1 VAQFDSVGFAFITIN
16 QSNFKKIIMNDLFKK
31 AIQAGL
37 GLAVVTTERVKEIV
51 EDFVEKG
58 KTYQDKQEKE
68 EKEEETVKG
77 EAAQDKEENEP
88 KQSRFEEIEN
98 RVRKL
103 IENAISRFNFI
114 KSDEHERIE
123 KRIEALEEKLN
134 QLVKETIGQKTE
146 SSERI

>member
-1 VAQFDSVGFAFITIN
+1 
-16 QSNFKKIIMNDLFKK
+16 MNDLFKK

-58 KTYQDKQEKE
+58 KTYQEKQEKE
-68 EKEEETVKG
+68 EKEEETPKG

>member
-1 VAQFDSVGFAFITIN
+1 
-16 QSNFKKIIMNDLFKK
+16 MNDLFKK

-37 GLAVVTTERVKEIV
+37 GLAVVTTEKVKDIV
-51 EDFVEKG
+51 ADLVEKG
-58 KTYQDKQEKE
+58 KVYQAKEEKE
-68 EKEEETVKG
+68 EKEEAAKG
-77 EAAQDKEENEP
+77 EAAEDKEGTEP
-88 KQSRFEEIEN
+88 KHTRFEEIEQ

-103 IENAISRFNFI
+103 IESAVARFNFI

-134 QLVKETIGQKTE
+134 QLVKETIEQKTE

>member
-1 VAQFDSVGFAFITIN
+1 VAQFDRVGFTSPSIN
-16 QSNFKKIIMNDLFKK
+16 QIFKKKVMNDLFKK

-51 EDFVEKG
+51 EDFVDKG
-58 KTYQDKQEKE
+58 KTYQENQEKE
-68 EKEEETVKG
+68 TKEEEETVKG
-77 EAAQDKEENEP
+77 EYSQDKEENEA
-88 KQSRFEEIEN
+88 KQSRIEEIEA

-103 IENAISRFNFI
+103 IESAVARFNFI

-146 SSERI
+146 RSERI

>member
-1 VAQFDSVGFAFITIN
+1 
-16 QSNFKKIIMNDLFKK
+16 MNDLFKK

-37 GLAVVTTERVKEIV
+37 GLAVITTERVKEIV

-58 KTYQDKQEKE
+58 KTYQEKQEKE
-68 EKEEETVKG
+68 EKEEETTTG
-77 EAAQDKEENEP
+77 EAAQDKEENEQ

-103 IENAISRFNFI
+103 IENAIARFNFI

>member
-1 VAQFDSVGFAFITIN
+1 
-16 QSNFKKIIMNDLFKK
+16 MNDLFKK

-58 KTYQDKQEKE
+58 KTYQDKLEKE

>member
-1 VAQFDSVGFAFITIN
+1 
-16 QSNFKKIIMNDLFKK
+16 MNDLFKK

-51 EDFVEKG
+51 EDFVDKG
-58 KTYQDKQEKE
+58 KTYQENQEKE
-68 EKEEETVKG
+68 TKEEEETVKG
-77 EAAQDKEENEP
+77 ESSQDKEENEA
-88 KQSRFEEIEN
+88 KQSRIEEIEA

-103 IENAISRFNFI
+103 IESAVARFNFI

-146 SSERI
+146 RSERI

>member
-1 VAQFDSVGFAFITIN
+1 
-16 QSNFKKIIMNDLFKK
+16 MNDLFKK

-37 GLAVVTTERVKEIV
+37 GLAVITTERVKEIV

-58 KTYQDKQEKE
+58 KSYQDKQEKE
-68 EKEEETVKG
+68 SKEEEETQKG

-103 IENAISRFNFI
+103 IENAIARFNFI

>member
-1 VAQFDSVGFAFITIN
+1 
-16 QSNFKKIIMNDLFKK
+16 MNDLFKK

-88 KQSRFEEIEN
+88 
-98 RVRKL
+98 
-103 IENAISRFNFI
+103 
-114 KSDEHERIE
+114 
-123 KRIEALEEKLN
+123 
-134 QLVKETIGQKTE
+134 
-146 SSERI
+146 

>member
-1 VAQFDSVGFAFITIN
+1 
-16 QSNFKKIIMNDLFKK
+16 MNDLFKK

-58 KTYQDKQEKE
+58 KTYQEKQEKE
-68 EKEEETVKG
+68 VKEEETVKG

>member
-1 VAQFDSVGFAFITIN
+1 
-16 QSNFKKIIMNDLFKK
+16 MNDLFKK

-134 QLVKETIGQKTE
+134 QLVKETVGQKTE

>member
-1 VAQFDSVGFAFITIN
+1 
-16 QSNFKKIIMNDLFKK
+16 MNDLFKK

-37 GLAVVTTERVKEIV
+37 GLAVITTERVKEIV

-58 KTYQDKQEKE
+58 KSYQDKQEKE
-68 EKEEETVKG
+68 SKEEEETQKG

>member
-1 VAQFDSVGFAFITIN
+1 
-16 QSNFKKIIMNDLFKK
+16 MNDLFKK

-51 EDFVEKG
+51 EDLVEKG
-58 KTYQDKQEKE
+58 KGFQDKQEKE
-68 EKEEETVKG
+68 EKEEEFSEG
-77 EAAQDKEENEP
+77 EAAADKDETEA
-88 KQSRFEEIEN
+88 KHSRFEEIEQ

-103 IENAISRFNFI
+103 IENAIARFNFI

-134 QLVKETIGQKTE
+134 QLVKEAVEQKTE

>member
-1 VAQFDSVGFAFITIN
+1 
-16 QSNFKKIIMNDLFKK
+16 MNDLFKK